1 MEQEPHPLAIQDQM
15 RSPNSV
21 SSGDSMASGVRTCES
36 RFFTR
41 PLAIALTAFLLATA
55 DRPNSLAADVTA
67 APPSKT
73 ERGFSYRHDIVTSVP
88 WSVHIVQID
97 RSATNLELRTSLAFG
112 NTIGLD
118 VLSQQIKRLP
128 PEFGRPVAAVNGDFY
143 RNDDTPYK
151 GDPKG
156 LQIMEGELISTPCD
170 WSCFWLDTAGS
181 PHIAVVAPH
190 FEVLWADN
198 KRTPIGLNEE
208 RKNGTAV
215 LYTPRCGR
223 TTGTSDGRELILE
236 ATASTPWLPLRAG
249 QEYTARVR
257 EVREEGNSPIS
268 SSRLVLSISKELLG
282 KIPAVAQGAI
292 VKFSLQTSPS
302 LVGTRT
308 AIGGGPALVQDGK
321 ARSWG
326 LLQVRHPRSAVGWN
340 NKYIYLVEVDG
351 RQAGL
356 SVGMTYSELAD
367 YMVKLGCKEAL
378 NLDGGGSATMWV
390 LGQVVNSPSEGQER
404 GMANALVLIQKADA
418 SH

>member
-1 MEQEPHPLAIQDQM
+1 MVILDLKRLLGCASYGNCLALGLRI
-15 RSPNSV
+15 
-21 SSGDSMASGVRTCES
+21 CES
-36 RFFTR
+36 RLFTR
-41 PLAIALTAFLLATA
+41 SLAITITVFLLAATDCRNA
-55 DRPNSLAADVTA
+55 LAADSTA
-67 APPSKT
+67 AATNKT
-73 ERGFSYRHDIVTSVP
+73 ERGFSYRRDIIASVP
-88 WSVHIVQID
+88 WSVHVVQID
-97 RSATNLELRTSLAFG
+97 RSATNIELQTSLAYG
-112 NTIGLD
+112 QTIGLD
-118 VLSQQIKRLP
+118 LITLQMKRLS
-128 PEFGRPVAAVNGDFY
+128 PELGRPLAAVNGDFY

-156 LQIMEGELISTPCD
+156 LQIMNGELVSAPWD
-170 WSCFWLDTAGS
+170 WSCFWMDAGGS
-181 PHIAVVAPH
+181 PHIAAVTPI
-190 FEVLWADN
+190 FEIIWPDN

-208 RKNGTAV
+208 RRKGTAV
-215 LYTPRCGR
+215 LYTSRTGR
-223 TTGTSDGRELILE
+223 TTGTPDGRELILE
-236 ATASTPWLPLRAG
+236 ATASTAWLPLRVG

-257 EVREEGNSPIS
+257 EVREEGNSPTS
-268 SSRLVLSISKELLG
+268 STRLVLSISKELLG
-282 KIPAVAQGAI
+282 KIPAVNVGDMVRI
-292 VKFSLQTSPS
+292 SLTTSPS

-340 NKYIYLVEVDG
+340 DKYIYLVEVDG

-404 GMANALVLIQKADA
+404 GMANALVVVQKPDP